1 MADSPEETTPTDRP
15 WSGGGRE
22 ELATALRRLTA
33 LTVTAMA
40 PGPALQAA
48 AAQVNSIADELEAFV
63 PEPGAAPVSRFAD
76 RPTPPTGASGLV
88 GAMPFDMVI
97 GSCNP
102 VAPPIEIE
110 FEPPTAVGR
119 VTYSATYE
127 GAPGCVHGAV
137 LAGAFD
143 MMLTAANVI
152 ADGAGP
158 TASLTIR
165 YRKPTLV
172 GEPCRFE
179 SWVTSANDRRT
190 RSVGRLLQ
198 GDVVTVE
205 AEGEFV
211 NMARVDVRRMH
222 RREGRPRHPKGAE
235 GDSP

>member
-1 MADSPEETTPTDRP
+1 MADVHDEGTPTARP

-22 ELATALRRLTA
+22 ELAAALRRLTA

-40 PGPALQAA
+40 PGPALHAA
-48 AAQVNSIADELEAFV
+48 AVQVGAIADELEAHV
-63 PEPGAAPVSRFAD
+63 PEPGPAPVSRFAD
-76 RPTPPTGASGLV
+76 RSSPPSGASGLAA
-88 GAMPFDMVI
+88 AMPFDMVI

-102 VAPPIEIE
+102 VAPPITIE
-110 FEPPTAVGR
+110 FDPPKAIGT
-119 VTYSATYE
+119 VTFSPTYE

-152 ADGAGP
+152 AEAAGP
-158 TASLTIR
+158 TVSLTIR
-165 YRKPTLV
+165 YRKPTIV

-179 SWVTSANDRRT
+179 AWVTSANGRRT
-190 RSVGRLLQ
+190 RSLGRLLQ

-211 NMARVDVRRMH
+211 NMARSDIRRMH
-222 RREGRPRHPKGAE
+222 RREGRPRRPKGAE
-235 GDSP
+235 EDSP

>member
-1 MADSPEETTPTDRP
+1 MADSLEETTPTDRP

-22 ELATALRRLTA
+22 ELAAALRRLTE

-40 PGPALQAA
+40 PGPVLQAA
-48 AAQVNSIADELEAFV
+48 AAQMTSLADELEAYV
-63 PEPGAAPVSRFAD
+63 PESGASPVSRFAD
-76 RPTPPTGASGLV
+76 RSTPPSASGLA

-119 VTYSATYE
+119 VTFSPTYE
-127 GAPGCVHGAV
+127 GAPGVVHGAV

-158 TASLTIR
+158 TVSLTIR

-179 SWVTSANDRRT
+179 SWVTSANGRRT

-211 NMARVDVRRMH
+211 DMARFDVSRMH
-222 RREGRPRHPKGAE
+222 RREGPGRPNGAE
-235 GDSP
+235 GRSP